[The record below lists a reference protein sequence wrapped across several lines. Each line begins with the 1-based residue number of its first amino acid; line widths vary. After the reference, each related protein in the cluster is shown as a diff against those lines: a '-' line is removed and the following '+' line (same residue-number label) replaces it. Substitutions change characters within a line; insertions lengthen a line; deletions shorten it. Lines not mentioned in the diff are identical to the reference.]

1 MTPLHTPRFA
11 LTTTP
16 RRLSRRH
23 LLVAGA
29 AALAPPVAWSQAGFP
44 SKPITIIVP
53 FTAGGASDV
62 SARMLGTELG
72 KLLGQTVVVEN
83 LAGAGGAL
91 AVQKLI
97 RAPADGHTLLFGG
110 MSESLLVPM
119 INPSLG
125 YKPEDLLPIALAGS
139 SPIVLVVR
147 PEFPANTIDELVA
160 LVRKNPGKFSY
171 GSAGIGSFAHVMGE
185 VVKERAGMFM
195 VHIPY
200 RGGAQ
205 IITDVIGGQLDI
217 GIATAASAASMIASK
232 RVKALG
238 VSAGERVPVI
248 KEVPTFAESTALKG
262 LQMNVW
268 AFIYAPNNTSVA
280 VVERL
285 NTAINTALMVPT
297 LKDARV
303 RLASDL
309 PSLMTPAQSRAFITA
324 EQTLYRPV
332 TSRIKPE

>member
-1 MTPLHTPRFA
+1 MTALHTPRFA
-11 LTTTP
+11 LTTASGG
-16 RRLSRRH
+16 LSRRH
-23 LLVAGA
+23 LLAAGA
-29 AALAPPVAWSQAGFP
+29 ASLVSAGAWSQASFP
-44 SKPITIIVP
+44 SKPVTLIVP

-62 SARMLGTELG
+62 GARMLGTELG

-97 RAPADGHTLLFGG
+97 RAPADGHTLLYGG

-125 YKPEDLLPIALAGS
+125 YKPEDMLPVALAGS
-139 SPIVLVVR
+139 SPILFVVR
-147 PEFPANTIDELVA
+147 PDFPANNMDELVA
-160 LVRKNPGKFSY
+160 LVRKSPGKYSF

-200 RGGAQ
+200 RGGQQ
-205 IITDVIGGQLDI
+205 IITDVIGGQLDM
-217 GIATAASAASMIASK
+217 GITTAANAASMIANK
-232 RVKALG
+232 RIKALG
-238 VSAGERVPVI
+238 VSAAERVPVI
-248 KEVPTFAESTALKG
+248 KDVPTFSESIALKG
-262 LQMNVW
+262 LQMSVW
-268 AFIYAPNNTSVA
+268 AFVYAPNNTPAA

-285 NTAINTALMVPT
+285 NTAINTALMVPA
-297 LKDARV
+297 LREARV

-309 PSLMTPAQSRAFITA
+309 PSLMTPAQSRAFIAA
-324 EQTLYRPV
+324 EQALYKPV

>member
-1 MTPLHTPRFA
+1 MTATHAPRFNA
-11 LTTTP
+11 TKP
-16 RRLSRRH
+16 PGKLSRRH
-23 LLVAGA
+23 VLTAGA
-29 AALAPPVAWSQAGFP
+29 AALVSPLTWSQASFP
-44 SKPITIIVP
+44 SKPITVIVP

-72 KLLGQTVVVEN
+72 KLLGQSVVVEN

-97 RAPADGHTLLFGG
+97 RAPADGHTLLYGG

-119 INPSLG
+119 INPNLG
-125 YKPEDLLPIALAGS
+125 YKPEDMLPVALAGS
-139 SPIVLVVR
+139 SPIVFVVR
-147 PEFPANTIDELVA
+147 PDFPANTMDELVA
-160 LVRKNPGKFSY
+160 LVRKNPGKYSF

-185 VVKERAGMFM
+185 LVKERAGMFM

-200 RGGAQ
+200 RGGQQ
-205 IITDVIGGQLDI
+205 IITDVIAGTIEL
-217 GIATAASAASMIASK
+217 GITTAASAASMIASK

-238 VSAGERVPVI
+238 VSAAERVPVI
-248 KEVPTFAESTALKG
+248 KDVPTFSESTALKG
-262 LQMNVW
+262 LQMSVW
-268 AFIYAPNNTSVA
+268 AFIYAPNNTPAA

-297 LKDARV
+297 LKEARV

-309 PSLMTPAQSRAFITA
+309 PSLMTPAQSRAFIA
-324 EQTLYRPV
+324 AQQALYKPV

>member
-1 MTPLHTPRFA
+1 MRSLPLAAAPASHGGPR
-11 LTTTP
+11 P
-16 RRLSRRH
+16 SRRH
-23 LLVAGA
+23 VVLAGA
-29 AALAPPVAWSQAGFP
+29 ATLAAPLAWAQPGFP
-44 SKPITIIVP
+44 SKPLTLIVP

-62 SARMLGTELG
+62 GARMLGTELG

-97 RAPADGHTLLFGG
+97 RAPADGHTLLYGG
-110 MSESLLVPM
+110 MSETLLVPL

-125 YKPEDLLPIALAGS
+125 YKPEDLLPVALAGS
-139 SPIVLVVR
+139 SPILFVVR
-147 PEFPANTIDELVA
+147 PDFPANTMDELVA
-160 LVRKNPGKFSY
+160 LVRKNPGKYSF

-200 RGGAQ
+200 RGGQQ
-205 IITDVIGGQLDI
+205 IITDVIGGQLDM
-217 GIATAASAASMIASK
+217 GITTAANAASMIANK
-232 RVKALG
+232 RIKALG

-248 KEVPTFAESTALKG
+248 KDVPTFSESNALKG
-262 LQMNVW
+262 LQMSVW
-268 AFIYAPNNTSVA
+268 AFVYAPNNTPAA

-285 NTAINTALMVPT
+285 NTAINTALMVPA
-297 LKDARV
+297 LKEARV

-309 PSLMTPAQSRAFITA
+309 PSLMTPAQSRAFIAA
-324 EQTLYRPV
+324 EQALYKPV

>member
-1 MTPLHTPRFA
+1 MRSLPLAAAPASPGGPR
-11 LTTTP
+11 P
-16 RRLSRRH
+16 SRRH
-23 LLVAGA
+23 VVLAGA
-29 AALAPPVAWSQAGFP
+29 ATLAAPLAWAQPGFP
-44 SKPITIIVP
+44 SKPLTLIVP

-62 SARMLGTELG
+62 GARMLGTELG

-97 RAPADGHTLLFGG
+97 RAPADGHTLLYGG
-110 MSESLLVPM
+110 MSETLLVPL

-125 YKPEDLLPIALAGS
+125 YKPEDLLPVALAGS
-139 SPIVLVVR
+139 SPILFVVR
-147 PEFPANTIDELVA
+147 PDFPANTMDELVA
-160 LVRKNPGKFSY
+160 LVRKNPGKYSF

-200 RGGAQ
+200 RGGQQ
-205 IITDVIGGQLDI
+205 IITDVIGGQLDM
-217 GIATAASAASMIASK
+217 GITTAANAASMIANK
-232 RVKALG
+232 RIKALG

-248 KEVPTFAESTALKG
+248 KDVPTFSESNALKG
-262 LQMNVW
+262 LQMSVW
-268 AFIYAPNNTSVA
+268 AFVYAPKNTPAA

-285 NTAINTALMVPT
+285 NTAINTALMVPA
-297 LKDARV
+297 LKEARV

-309 PSLMTPAQSRAFITA
+309 PSLMTPAQSRAFIAA
-324 EQTLYRPV
+324 EQALYKPV

>member
-1 MTPLHTPRFA
+1 MRHLPIAASPVSPGPA
-11 LTTTP
+11 LAN
-16 RRLSRRH
+16 RRH
-23 LLVAGA
+23 VLAAGA
-29 AALAPPVAWSQAGFP
+29 ATLVAPLAWSQASVP
-44 SKPITIIVP
+44 SKPVTLIVP

-62 SARMLGTELG
+62 GARMLGTELG

-97 RAPADGHTLLFGG
+97 RAPADGHTLLYGG
-110 MSESLLVPM
+110 MSESLLVPL

-125 YKPEDLLPIALAGS
+125 YKPEDMLPVALAGS
-139 SPIVLVVR
+139 SPILFVVR
-147 PEFPANTIDELVA
+147 PDFPANTMDELVA
-160 LVRKNPGKFSY
+160 LVRKNPGKYSF

-200 RGGAQ
+200 RGGQQ
-205 IITDVIGGQLDI
+205 IITDVIGGQLDM
-217 GIATAASAASMIASK
+217 GITTAANAASMIANK
-232 RVKALG
+232 RIKALG
-238 VSAGERVPVI
+238 VSAPERVPVI
-248 KEVPTFAESTALKG
+248 KDVPTFSESTALKG
-262 LQMNVW
+262 LQMSVW
-268 AFIYAPNNTSVA
+268 AFIYVPNNTPAA

-285 NTAINTALMVPT
+285 NTAINTALMVPA
-297 LKDARV
+297 LKEARV

-309 PSLMTPAQSRAFITA
+309 PSLMTPAQSKAFIAA
-324 EQTLYRPV
+324 EQTLYKPV

>member
-1 MTPLHTPRFA
+1 MRHLPIAASPVSPCPSLVT
-11 LTTTP
+11 
-16 RRLSRRH
+16 RRH
-23 LLVAGA
+23 VLAAGA
-29 AALAPPVAWSQAGFP
+29 AALVAPLAWAQSSFP
-44 SKPITIIVP
+44 SKPLTLIVP

-62 SARMLGTELG
+62 GARMLGTELG

-97 RAPADGHTLLFGG
+97 RAPADGHTLLYGG
-110 MSESLLVPM
+110 MSESLLVPL

-125 YKPEDLLPIALAGS
+125 YKPEDMLPVALAGS
-139 SPIVLVVR
+139 SPILFVVR
-147 PEFPANTIDELVA
+147 PDFPANTMDELVA
-160 LVRKNPGKFSY
+160 LVRKNPGKYSF

-200 RGGAQ
+200 RGGQQ
-205 IITDVIGGQLDI
+205 IITDVIGGQLDM
-217 GIATAASAASMIASK
+217 GITTAANAASMIANK
-232 RVKALG
+232 RIKALG
-238 VSAGERVPVI
+238 VSAAERVPVI
-248 KEVPTFAESTALKG
+248 KDVPTFSESIALKG
-262 LQMNVW
+262 LQMSVW
-268 AFIYAPNNTSVA
+268 AFVYAPNNTPAA

-285 NTAINTALMVPT
+285 NTAINTALMVPA
-297 LKDARV
+297 LKEARV

-309 PSLMTPAQSRAFITA
+309 PSLMTPAQSRAFIAA
-324 EQTLYRPV
+324 EQALYKPV